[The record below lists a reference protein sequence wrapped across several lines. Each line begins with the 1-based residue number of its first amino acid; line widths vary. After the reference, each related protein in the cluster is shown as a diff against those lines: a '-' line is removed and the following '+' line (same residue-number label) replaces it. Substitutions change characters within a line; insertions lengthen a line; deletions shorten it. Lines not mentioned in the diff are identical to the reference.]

1 MSAEPARRARAEAS
15 KESIRSPE
23 VTEEERKAREKAERN
38 VREAVVKEN
47 TEVEKTSRIEL
58 RTIES
63 NIAIRQLSERLDPKK
78 VDTEKFKS
86 GMEKVMKHLNEN
98 YTDTNG
104 QLDIKKM
111 REGEESLFDEK
122 GELKADIKDTLDLT
136 DQEFNALDEGS
147 KDALNK
153 LVPELIKSA
162 MSVNPRMSEEINKL
176 DLENLT
182 PELIEKF
189 VREHDTQENR
199 DNYDE
204 NMAESIRKAIEE
216 GKNDTET
223 ARSRTTSWADYLRM
237 VLSLL
242 KAVGFGALLWLG
254 VNYALGHQG
263 CMLYTCSKAD
273 TFETRMPTMCKSQ
286 DDSNTFVKLLDPK
299 ANTNNFSAEQCSN
312 DLPTSGNPK
321 DCSNTDCGDEDLR
334 PYGPNC
340 TPGDKFKPSGKPT
353 ECPHNYYRY
362 DMFNPFSIIPDA
374 IAGGANAA
382 GKAGSN
388 IWEFIKKIIIFV
400 VIVAIIFAVIKI
412 ILMVVKA
419 KTENTAASAFGK
431 LHKLKFKY

>member
-1 MSAEPARRARAEAS
+1 MVEPSARRARTKPSDEP
-15 KESIRSPE
+15 ITTPE
-23 VTEEERKAREKAERN
+23 VTEEESKAREEAERN
-38 VREAVVKEN
+38 VREAVEREN
-47 TEVEKTSRIEL
+47 TEAEKTSRIEL

-63 NIAIRQLSERLDPKK
+63 NIAIRQLTERLDPKK

-98 YTDTNG
+98 YTDANG

-111 REGEESLFDEK
+111 REGEEALFDENGK
-122 GELKADIKDTLDLT
+122 LKVDKLDFLSGE
-136 DQEFNALDEGS
+136 EFDALDEGS

-199 DNYDE
+199 DNYNE
-204 NMAESIRKAIEE
+204 NMAESIREAIKE
-216 GKNDTET
+216 GKNDSET

-273 TFETRMPTMCKSQ
+273 TFETRMPTMCKSTNG
-286 DDSNTFVKLLDPK
+286 NTFVKLLDPK

-312 DLPTSGNPK
+312 DLPTSGDPK
-321 DCSNTDCGDEDLR
+321 DCSNTNCDDEDLR

-382 GKAGSN
+382 GKAGSD
-388 IWEFIKKIIIFV
+388 IWEFIKNIIIFV

-419 KTENTAASAFGK
+419 KTGNAAAAAFGK
-431 LHKLKFKY
+431 LNKMKFKY

>member
-1 MSAEPARRARAEAS
+1 MVEPVRARAESS
-15 KESIRSPE
+15 KEPIRTPE
-23 VTEEERKAREKAERN
+23 VTEEESKAREEAERN
-38 VREAVVKEN
+38 VRNTVETEGSEAQK
-47 TEVEKTSRIEL
+47 SARIEL

-63 NIAIRQLSERLDPKK
+63 NIAIRQLTERLDPKK

-104 QLDIKKM
+104 QLDIEKM
-111 REGEESLFDEK
+111 RKGKDALFNEK
-122 GELKADIKDTLDLT
+122 GELKVDTLDLT
-136 DQEFNALDEGS
+136 DQEFDALDEGS

-189 VREHDTQENR
+189 VKEHDTQENR
-199 DNYDE
+199 DNYNE
-204 NMAESIRKAIEE
+204 NMAESIREAIEE
-216 GKNDTET
+216 GKNDPET

-242 KAVGFGALLWLG
+242 KAVGFGALFWLG

-263 CMLYTCSKAD
+263 CMLYTCSKGD

-299 ANTNNFSAEQCSN
+299 ANTNNFSAQQCSN
-312 DLPTSGNPK
+312 DPPTSGNPK
-321 DCSNTDCGDEDLR
+321 DCSNTDCGDANIR

-340 TPGDKFKPSGKPT
+340 TPGPDYKPSGNAT
-353 ECPHNYYRY
+353 ECPHNHYRY

-382 GKAGSN
+382 GKAGSK

-412 ILMVVKA
+412 TLMVVKA
-419 KTENTAASAFGK
+419 KTGKAAATAFG
-431 LHKLKFKY
+431 KLKFKY